1 MIPPDFEY
9 ERPASL
15 DIALALLKE
24 RPDDCR
30 PIAGGQSLLPLLKL
44 RLIYPTLIVDL
55 CRIPEL
61 AGITIRSDKIAIG
74 AMTTERAVEL
84 SPEIRDACPTLV
96 ETMSVIADPHIR
108 NLGTIGGSLCFA
120 DPRGDIPASMLAL
133 DATMTAA
140 STAGTRAIPA
150 SEFFTGPF
158 STALREDEL
167 LVAIDVP
174 IKRSATGA
182 YVKLSKRAGDFAVI
196 AVAARVDWGSD
207 GRCRD
212 ARIALCAAGPT
223 PILVEGAA
231 HILAGSA
238 LNDDKI
244 DETGRFAQGL
254 AGALEDPLVSVE
266 YRSAMIRTMVGK
278 ALTLARARARAKG
291 NA

>member
-9 ERPASL
+9 ERPESL
-15 DIALALLKE
+15 DEALALLKE

-30 PIAGGQSLLPLLKL
+30 AIAGGQSLLPLLKL

-55 CRIPEL
+55 CRIPGL
-61 AGITIRSDKIAIG
+61 AGIQIKGGTIAIG

-84 SPEIRDACPTLV
+84 SPEVRDACPMLV
-96 ETMSVIADPHIR
+96 ETMSVIADPHVR
-108 NLGTIGGSLCFA
+108 NMGTVGGSLCFA
-120 DPRGDIPASMLAL
+120 DPRGDIPSGILAL

-140 STAGTRAIPA
+140 SAAGTRTIPA

-167 LVAIDVP
+167 LVSIEVP

-196 AVAARVDWGSD
+196 AVAANIDWDPG

-212 ARIALCAAGPT
+212 ARIALCSAGPT

-231 HILAGSA
+231 DILAGST
-238 LNDDKI
+238 LDDDKI
-244 DETGRFAQGL
+244 DETGRFAQTL
-254 AGALEDPLVSVE
+254 ASPFEDPLVSVE

-278 ALTLARARARAKG
+278 ALTLARARAKG